1 MAPINLDRFE
11 MVVKGPTKED
21 NLKESVDALTDAAKK
36 ITEAVEAFNTKKEPP
51 LPEEDLPADTET
63 GSDDKG
69 IPGKD

>member
-11 MVVKGPTKED
+11 QVVKGPTKD
-21 NLKESVDALTDAAKK
+21 DTLKDSVDALTDAAKK
-36 ITEAVEAFNTKKEPP
+36 ITEAVEAFNTKKEP
-51 LPEEDLPADTET
+51 LPEEEPPADTET

>member
-11 MVVKGPTKED
+11 MVVKGTTKED
-21 NLKESVDALTDAAKK
+21 TLKESVDALTDAAKK
-36 ITEAVEAFNTKKEPP
+36 ITEAVEAFNTKKEP
-51 LPEEDLPADTET
+51 LPEEEPAADTET